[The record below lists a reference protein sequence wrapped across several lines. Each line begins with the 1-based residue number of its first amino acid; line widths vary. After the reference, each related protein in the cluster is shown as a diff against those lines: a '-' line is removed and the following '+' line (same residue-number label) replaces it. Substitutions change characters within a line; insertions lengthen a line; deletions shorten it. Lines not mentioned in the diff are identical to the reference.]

1 MVRFMASA
9 CIWSVYKEQNPRGG
23 MKLKSLGCRKE
34 T

>member
-9 CIWSVYKEQNPRGG
+9 CIWSVYKEQNPRG